1 MAADPLPELVT
12 VTVFMERLRVSAAR
26 TEVFRVHPISFEE
39 AVDVALNAEYNFRS
53 ARPGWSAGSASSSS
67 GGFKLVESSP
77 QYRDDVLTIGESA
90 ETALLTFL
98 KQHYIAA
105 RGAQNILKSLHKL
118 HKDGSLNQ
126 YILRYQQLQASVN
139 ASAIERPR
147 VLPLSL
153 KSAPKHTELRLH
165 AIDQVHQE
173 HRQLLQGVQV
183 VLHCY
188 IKKKYKLRISDEAIR
203 PLRLTMNTT
212 VASAALLPEAIDVI
226 CDSLTERNSRR
237 TCLKDVREWLV
248 EPPPAEPEDA
258 ATEGEQKHYVRK
270 LLNWKRQNR
279 ETFYLVN
286 WEPTREPRH
295 HLHAS
300 VVAAFETERRL
311 LVRKKFFEDEAV
323 EDDTL
328 NETEA

>member
-1 MAADPLPELVT
+1 
-12 VTVFMERLRVSAAR
+12 
-26 TEVFRVHPISFEE
+26 
-39 AVDVALNAEYNFRS
+39 
-53 ARPGWSAGSASSSS
+53 
-67 GGFKLVESSP
+67 
-77 QYRDDVLTIGESA
+77 SA

-105 RGAQNILKSLHKL
+105 RGAQYILKSLHKL

-126 YILRYQQLQASVN
+126 YILRYQQLQASGH
-139 ASAIERPR
+139 ILDP
-147 VLPLSL
+147 
-153 KSAPKHTELRLH
+153 APPHTTNVFEL
-165 AIDQVHQE
+165 V
-173 HRQLLQGVQV
+173 
-183 VLHCY
+183 
-188 IKKKYKLRISDEAIR
+188 S
-203 PLRLTMNTT
+203 T
-212 VASAALLPEAIDVI
+212 SAALLPEAIDVI
-226 CDSLTERNSRR
+226 CDSLTERNTRR
-237 TCLKDVREWLV
+237 TCLKDVREWRV

-286 WEPTREPRH
+286 WGPTREPRH